1 VILFFDLETQ
11 KLAHEV
17 GGWGNIEALGMSVGC
32 TYDDQAGYRDWW
44 EAQAAD
50 LLDELR
56 RAELIVGFNVN
67 VFDYRVLSLYGNS
80 SDLEERT
87 FDMLDEI
94 FQQTGKRVGL
104 NTLSVLNLGE
114 AKVFESGVSAVRLW
128 KTGKL
133 EELVAYCRRD
143 VELTKR
149 LYEHW
154 EAQGILWT
162 SSVDYV
168 VWPGQRITTDKRMED
183 LEDEEAS
190 DLPGA

>member
-1 VILFFDLETQ
+1 MILFFDLETQ
-11 KLAHEV
+11 KLAYEV
-17 GGWGNIEALGMSVGC
+17 GGWGNIEALCMSVGC

-56 RAELIVGFNVN
+56 RASLIVGYNVN
-67 VFDYRVLSLYGNS
+67 MFDYRVLSLYGDS
-80 SDLEERT
+80 AGLEERS

-104 NTLSVLNLGE
+104 NALAMINLGE
-114 AKVFESGVSAVRLW
+114 AKTLGSGVQAVQLW

-133 EELVAYCRRD
+133 EELAAKCRED

-149 LYEHW
+149 CYDLW

-162 SSVDYV
+162 SSADYV
-168 VWPGQRITTDKRMED
+168 VWPGVRTAEDIT
-183 LEDEEAS
+183 DEEDAS
-190 DLPGA
+190 DVLPA